1 MVIVPAGY
9 RPGAIATVASPRRAR
24 TVQAQ
29 KTGAYTVNNLGS
41 GDYVVV
47 ALNDSDVGDLQD
59 AAFIANVLR
68 IGTRV
73 SITDGEKKALDLTIV
88 RPR

>member
-1 MVIVPAGY
+1 MNS
-9 RPGAIATVASPRRAR
+9 RFRAR
-24 TVQAQ
+24 P
-29 KTGAYTVNNLGS
+29 
-41 GDYVVV
+41 D
-47 ALNDSDVGDLQD
+47 DSDVGDLQD

-73 SITDGEKKALDLTIV
+73 SITDGEKKALDLTSV